1 MIRCSHCGKLAPQGA
16 LSCQHCGMPL
26 ANGGT
31 GATSGGQAEQQELP
45 AWLESL
51 RAHERPVASN
61 QENRQ
66 PFSLDE
72 LVDEDSMPS
81 WMRQDRRKMPESGN
95 SDSFPALPAMPA
107 SGGPERQDVP
117 ASGFQAGSLID
128 ERSLPAWMRENQ
140 AQSGGQAGAA
150 VNVSA
155 HSLVDQQNLPAWI
168 KDLSQSAPA
177 VTPPASPAVTP
188 PRNQYGLPP
197 VQTPMTPPTMPGAPS
212 VPQTPPANNP
222 SATFGQGF
230 SAHDLIDVQAMPSW
244 MSGSQGPGQGQGQGP
259 GAPPTRPVPVEQ
271 GFSAGE
277 LIDQRSIPQWMK
289 ELQGQE
295 KATPQSAM
303 GVPVNGSGQMTGTTS
318 KGQGTQG
325 TTSNEGMP
333 AGSLLD
339 TNSMPPWLQESQLS
353 SSQTGNQGFS
363 ASSLL
368 DSSAAPAWM
377 REGLQGNIQTPQ
389 AGNQGFSASS
399 LLDAGSAPAW
409 MRENAQQA
417 GPQEAQQT
425 GAGFSANSLLDM
437 GSMPAWMREGEQ
449 ASAQGAQTAGGMPA
463 GSLIDMNAM
472 PAWLRNAET
481 NQGGPAGRP
490 GQVSA
495 RPVPSRPRHE
505 GAPVEQSEAAAN
517 VFASMLG
524 VAASAPALPGQEPAP
539 GLVPGAHL
547 GVAQNLQGSQG
558 LQGQPMPSLPPFQQA
573 QPSLPGWQ
581 QPDMAQYNQG
591 AQARSWQMSGPMPA
605 LGGQAAPNAYAP
617 GGQHAGPQEMPPRL
631 NNPELPAWNNNYAAD
646 RTALGVTS
654 NADAG
659 HHRFEPQSAG
669 TQNTPTKKKGIF
681 DSIREF
687 FTR

>member
-26 ANGGT
+26 ANGGN
-31 GATSGGQAEQQELP
+31 GAASAGQSEQQELP

-51 RAHERPVASN
+51 RAHERPITNN

-81 WMRQDRRKMPESGN
+81 WMRQDRRKMPESGS
-95 SDSFPALPAMPA
+95 SDSFPALPAMPGA
-107 SGGPERQDVP
+107 GPEKQDTP
-117 ASGFQAGSLID
+117 ANGFQAGSLID

-140 AQSGGQAGAA
+140 GQPGGQAGAA

-155 HSLVDQQNLPAWI
+155 HSLVDQQHLPAWI
-168 KDLSQSAPA
+168 KDLSQSTPS
-177 VTPPASPAVTP
+177 VTPPAAPA
-188 PRNQYGLPP
+188 RNQYGLPP
-197 VQTPMTPPTMPGAPS
+197 VQTPVTPPSMPSAPR
-212 VPQTPPANNP
+212 VPQTPPASEP
-222 SATFGQGF
+222 PASLAHGF
-230 SAHDLIDVQAMPSW
+230 SAHELVDMQAMPAW
-244 MSGSQGPGQGQGQGP
+244 MSGSPGAGQGP

-295 KATPQSAM
+295 KANPQSAM
-303 GVPVNGSGQMTGTTS
+303 GVPVNGSGQMMGP
-318 KGQGTQG
+318 GQGTQR
-325 TTSNEGMP
+325 TTSDEGMP

-339 TNSMPPWLQESQLS
+339 ANSMPPWLRESQLS
-353 SSQTGNQGFS
+353 SSQAPQASGQNLS
-363 ASSLL
+363 AGSLL
-368 DSSAAPAWM
+368 DASAAPAWM
-377 REGLQGNIQTPQ
+377 REGLQGNTQAPQ
-389 AGNQGFSASS
+389 ANNQGFSASS
-399 LLDAGSAPAW
+399 LLDASSAPAW
-409 MRENAQQA
+409 MREGAQNNA
-417 GPQEAQQT
+417 PEAQSA
-425 GAGFSANSLLDM
+425 GSGFSANSLLDM
-437 GSMPAWMREGEQ
+437 SAMPAWMREGEQ
-449 ASAQGAQTAGGMPA
+449 GGAQGAQAQPGGQGMSA

-472 PAWLRNAET
+472 PAWLRNAESSQ
-481 NQGGPAGRP
+481 NAASARP
-490 GQVSA
+490 GQVPA

-505 GAPVEQSEAAAN
+505 GAPLEQSEAAAN

-524 VAASAPALPGQEPAP
+524 VAASTPALPGQEQ
-539 GLVPGAHL
+539 VPGTNL
-547 GVAQNLQGSQG
+547 GVAQ
-558 LQGQPMPSLPPFQQA
+558 GQPMSSLPPYQQA

-581 QPDMAQYNQG
+581 QPEMTQYNQG

-605 LGGQAAPNAYAP
+605 VNAQPAPNAYAP
-617 GGQHAGPQEMPPRL
+617 MGQPGGPQEMPPRL
-631 NNPELPAWNNNYAAD
+631 NNAEQPAWNNNYAAD

-659 HHRFEPQSAG
+659 HQRFDPYPAS